1 MWPFKKKPVCNH
13 SEILTDWLED
23 GENNALPD
31 DEQRVYDAFMF
42 LRSNADYWYDG
53 NNDNY
58 VSLANFEQC
67 TELCLKNYSYTTE
80 VFTSRKG
87 SSVKPKLP
95 KVVIQ
100 FMVSALLN
108 DRKEQERKQ
117 LDAVWP
123 LPTKWDK
130 PKKQKKAK

>member
-1 MWPFKKKPVCNH
+1 MWPFKKKLMCNH

-42 LRSNADYWYDG
+42 LRSNYDYWYNG
-53 NNDNY
+53 NDINY
-58 VSLANFEQC
+58 VSVHNYEQHVV
-67 TELCLKNYSYTTE
+67 LRLVNYPYTLE
-80 VFTSRKG
+80 ACAQRKG
-87 SSVKPKLP
+87 KSVEPELP

-108 DRKEQERKQ
+108 DRKEQGRKQ
-117 LDAVWP
+117 LDTVWP